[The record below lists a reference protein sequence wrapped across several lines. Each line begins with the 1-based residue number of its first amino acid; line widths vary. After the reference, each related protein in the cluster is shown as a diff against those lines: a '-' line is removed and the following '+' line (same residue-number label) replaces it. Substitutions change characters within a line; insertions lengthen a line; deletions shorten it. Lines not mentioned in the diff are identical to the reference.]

1 MSFFRTSR
9 PGFSLLEGLIVLAMI
24 GLLAAFAAVSLNSA
38 RARTRDAQRLANMS
52 TMRSALQLYWLEKAT
67 YPATNEGVN
76 LGQAANK
83 TEVLTSNGFAA
94 RAEAQGN
101 IYMPLVPTGP
111 KVGEFYVYKGGPNG
125 YSIRFKT
132 ESDTEFGK
140 ANIYYMHSNGIDR
153 DETLK

>member
-52 TMRSALQLYWLEKAT
+52 TVRSALQLFWLEKAT
-67 YPATNEGVN
+67 YPATDGVQI
-76 LGQAANK
+76 GQATTK
-83 TEVLTSNGFAA
+83 SEVLTSNGFQSK
-94 RAEAQGN
+94 AEASGN
-101 IYMPLVPTGP
+101 ALLPLVPTGP
-111 KVGEFYVYKGGPNG
+111 KVGEFYSYKGGPNG
-125 YSIRFKT
+125 YSIRFQT

-140 ANIYYMHSNGIDR
+140 ANIYYLHSNGIDK
-153 DETLK
+153 DPALK

>member
-1 MSFFRTSR
+1 M
-9 PGFSLLEGLIVLAMI
+9 LEGLIVLAMI

-52 TMRSALQLYWLEKAT
+52 TLRSALQLYWLEKAT
-67 YPATNEGVN
+67 YPATTQGVN

-83 TEVLTSNGFAA
+83 TQVLTSDGFTD
-94 RAEAQGN
+94 RASVKGN
-101 IYMPLVPTGP
+101 IYMPQVPVGP
-111 KVGEFYVYKGGPNG
+111 GVNEFYVYKGGPNG
-125 YSIRFKT
+125 YSVRFKT

-140 ANIYYMHSNGIDR
+140 ANIYYLHSNGIDR

>member
-1 MSFFRTSR
+1 MFRASR

-52 TMRSALQLYWLEKAT
+52 TIRSALQLYWLEKAT
-67 YPATNEGVN
+67 YPANDGVN
-76 LGQAANK
+76 IGQAATK
-83 TEVLTSNGFAA
+83 SEVLTSNGFAA
-94 RAEAQGN
+94 RAEVTGN
-101 IYMPLVPTGP
+101 VYLPLVPTGP
-111 KVGEFYVYKGGPNG
+111 KVGEFYTYKGGPNG

-140 ANIYYMHSNGIDR
+140 ANVYYLHSNGIDR
-153 DETLK
+153 DEMLK